1 MHRSLRFVRA
11 LRPLIAAAFVAALP
25 GCASMRSPEGEVT
38 KPAARPA
45 RPAASSQTL
54 AEEQQITDA
63 QRRARMNYQVGVEN
77 LRQGRPPQAVAAL
90 LEAERWDPHS
100 ERTQLALAE
109 AYRQQGRN
117 RETEAHLLRA
127 LQINPRYHE
136 AALNLAA
143 LYLQTERYEE
153 SIPPLERLLD
163 DPTFPGPW
171 RALTNLGW
179 AEYRLGRLDDAYR
192 HLSLAVDYRPD
203 HWPARLNLGILE
215 SERGNRAEAIAH
227 FQRVLENQP
236 GPSAEAE
243 VRFRL
248 AEQLESLGDRRGA
261 VRQLTTARDLEPSGP
276 WTQRS
281 AEFLKSL
288 Q

>member
-1 MHRSLRFVRA
+1 MHRFDPFARA
-11 LRPLIAAAFVAALP
+11 LRPWVALALAAALA
-25 GCASMRSPEGEVT
+25 GCASSGGPNAEAS
-38 KPAARPA
+38 KPVARPA
-45 RPAASSQTL
+45 KPPSSAEAA
-54 AEEQQITDA
+54 ADEQLTDA
-63 QRRARMNYQVGVEN
+63 QRRGRMNYQVGVDN
-77 LRQGRPPQAVAAL
+77 LRQGRSPQAVAAL
-90 LEAERWDPHS
+90 LEAERWDPNS
-100 ERTQLALAE
+100 KRTQLALAE

-127 LQINPRYHE
+127 LQIDPRFHQ
-136 AALNLAA
+136 ASLNLAA
-143 LYLQTERYEE
+143 LYIQTERYEE
-153 SIPPLERLLD
+153 SIPHLQRLLD

-215 SERGNRAEAIAH
+215 AERGNRADAIAH
-227 FQRVLENQP
+227 FQRVLEERP
-236 GPSAEAE
+236 GASAEAE

-248 AEQLESLGDRRGA
+248 AEQLESLGDRKGA

-281 AEFLKSL
+281 AEFLKTL

>member
-1 MHRSLRFVRA
+1 MHRSRPFLRA
-11 LRPLIAAAFVAALP
+11 LHPLLAVAAVAALP
-25 GCASMRSPEGEVT
+25 GCASMRSPDGEPA
-38 KPAARPA
+38 KPVARAARP
-45 RPAASSQTL
+45 PASSKTV
-54 AEEQQITDA
+54 AEEQQLTDA
-63 QRRARMNYQVGVEN
+63 QRRARMNYQVGVEH
-77 LRQGRPPQAVAAL
+77 LRGGRPPQAVAAL
-90 LEAERWDPHS
+90 LEAERWDPNS

-127 LQINPRYHE
+127 LQIDPRFHQ

-143 LYLQTERYEE
+143 LYLQTERYAE

-179 AEYRLGRLDDAYR
+179 AEYRLGRLDDAYK

-215 SERGNRAEAIAH
+215 AERGNRAEAIAH
-227 FQRVLENQP
+227 FQRVLEDRP

-243 VRFRL
+243 ARFRL

-261 VRQLTTARDLEPSGP
+261 VRQLTTAKDLEPSGP

>member
-1 MHRSLRFVRA
+1 MNRTHRFAGAVR
-11 LRPLIAAAFVAALP
+11 PFVAAVAVAALA
-25 GCASMRSPEGEVT
+25 GCASLRSPASDAP
-38 KPAARPA
+38 KPAPRAERAPSSGQ
-45 RPAASSQTL
+45 AS
-54 AEEQQITDA
+54 AEEQLTDA
-63 QRRARMNYQVGVEN
+63 QRRARMHYQVGVEN
-77 LRQGRPPQAVAAL
+77 LRKNRSPQAIAAL
-90 LEAERWDPHS
+90 LEAERWDPQS

-127 LQINPRYHE
+127 LQIDPRFHQ

-143 LYLQTERYEE
+143 LYIQTERYEE
-153 SIPPLERLLD
+153 SIPQLQRLLD

-192 HLSLAVDYRPD
+192 HLSLAVDHRPD

-215 SERGNRAEAIAH
+215 AERGNRAAAIAQ
-227 FQRVLENQP
+227 FQRVLEDQP
-236 GPSAEAE
+236 GPAAEAE

-248 AEQLESLGDRRGA
+248 AEQLESAGDRKGA
-261 VRQLTTARDLEPSGP
+261 VRQLTTARDLESNGP